1 MAGEIKDEDLN
12 PVTEIRKKTDR
23 SLVVERTHE
32 KPVTKTDTYVIA
44 DLKDTIA
51 KYQAVIDV
59 WQARIDPL
67 KALIDEYEGMA

>member
-1 MAGEIKDEDLN
+1 MAGELEEKDLN
-12 PVTEIRKKTDR
+12 PVTEVRKKIDG
-23 SLVVERTHE
+23 SLVIERVHE
-32 KPVTKTDTYVIA
+32 KPVVNTETHNMD
-44 DLKDTIA
+44 DLRDTIA